1 MNWNIFAWV
10 IIMFFAL
17 SWTWGMTK
25 PYYRTRFNLF
35 AVSWWWICI
44 ALVLFIKISPF
55 YLFLLMPL
63 AIIIGFILP
72 GLPGSVVMC
81 SVISTG
87 LYFIK

>member
-25 PYYRTRFNLF
+25 PYYKTKSNLF
-35 AVSWWWICI
+35 SVGWWWICI
-44 ALVLFIKISPF
+44 ILILFLKFSPF
-55 YLFLLMPL
+55 YLFILMPL
-63 AIIIGFILP
+63 ALILGLILP

-81 SVISTG
+81 SVLSAG
-87 LYFIK
+87 FYFIK